1 MSRLDW
7 NDEHQMTTHEFAN
20 ELVMLKARY
29 GKHFCMDLALEGLAK
44 ELPSGWGGKRD
55 RFIAEVNH
63 ILTGT
68 KLEVKLW

>member
-1 MSRLDW
+1 MSNLDW
-7 NDEHQMTTHEFAN
+7 YNEHQMTTHEFAN

-29 GKHFCMDLALEGLAK
+29 GKDFCMDLALEGRLAK
-44 ELPSGWGGKRD
+44 ELPSGWGGMRD

-68 KLEVKLW
+68 NLEVK

>member
-1 MSRLDW
+1 MRLDW
-7 NDEHQMTTHEFAN
+7 NEHQMTTHEFAN
-20 ELVMLKARY
+20 ELVMLKARH
-29 GKHFCMDLALEGLAK
+29 GKDFCMDLAMEDLAS

-68 KLEVKLW
+68 ELEIK